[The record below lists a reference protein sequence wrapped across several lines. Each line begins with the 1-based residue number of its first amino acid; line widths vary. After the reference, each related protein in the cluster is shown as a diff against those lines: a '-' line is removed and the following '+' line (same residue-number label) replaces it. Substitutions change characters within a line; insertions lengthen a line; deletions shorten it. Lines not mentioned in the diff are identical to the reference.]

1 MNLQYFLKLIVT
13 DKFSFWFFESLLFLI
28 FLRALWKD
36 KIRSRK
42 GIVAYVTRGEESRRI
57 FIASAS
63 AFLTFVISI
72 VFETTSHPIQ
82 GKIWLYLINLGIVV
96 YLFFY
101 SGWFTNKLVQW
112 WIDFKQRK
120 F

>member
-1 MNLQYFLKLIVT
+1 MDLQDFLKFIVT
-13 DKFSFWFFESLLFLI
+13 DKFSFWFFECLFFLI

-36 KIRSRK
+36 KIKLKK
-42 GIVAYVTRGEESRRI
+42 GIVAHVIRGEKSRRI
-57 FIASAS
+57 FMISAS
-63 AFLTFVISI
+63 AFLTFVISVI
-72 VFETTSHPIQ
+72 FEITSYPIQ
-82 GKIWLYLINLGIVV
+82 GKLCLYLINLGMVV

-112 WIDFKQRK
+112 WTNFEKRE